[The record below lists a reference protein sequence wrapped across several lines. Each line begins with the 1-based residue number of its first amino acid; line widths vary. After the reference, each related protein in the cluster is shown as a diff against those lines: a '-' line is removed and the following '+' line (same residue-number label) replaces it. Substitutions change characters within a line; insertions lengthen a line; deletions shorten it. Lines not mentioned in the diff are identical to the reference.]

1 MKLWYSAF
9 IIAVL
14 LAIDLISKIWIR
26 ANIPLY
32 ELTTLIPNFIDLTH
46 VQNRGVSFSFLSDLN
61 DSIRLPL
68 LIGVSVLATTGM
80 IFYQLRYWLE
90 LDEWT
95 KHGLTWIL
103 PGAMGN
109 LVDRAWFGQVT
120 DFFHFRWFE
129 VSFFVNNFAD
139 IFISFGVVCF
149 ITSSLVSFRSAKA

>member
-1 MKLWYSAF
+1 MRLWHSAV

-14 LAIDLISKIWIR
+14 LAIDLVSKIWIR
-26 ANIPLY
+26 ANVPLY
-32 ELTTLIPNFIDLTH
+32 ELTALIPNLIDLTH
-46 VQNRGVSFSFLSDLN
+46 VQNRGVSFSFLSDLD

-68 LIGVSVLATTGM
+68 LIGISTLAIAGM

-90 LDEWT
+90 IDEWT
-95 KHGLTWIL
+95 KQGLTWIL

-109 LVDRAWFGQVT
+109 LVDRGWFGYVT

-149 ITSSLVSFRSAKA
+149 IASSLVSVRSAKA

>member
-1 MKLWYSAF
+1 MKLWYSAV

-14 LAIDLISKIWIR
+14 LAIDLVSKIWIR

-61 DSIRLPL
+61 DAIRLPL
-68 LIGVSVLATTGM
+68 LIGISVLAITGM
-80 IFYQLRYWLE
+80 ICYQLRYWIE

-109 LVDRAWFGQVT
+109 LVDRGWFGHVT

-129 VSFFVNNFAD
+129 ASFFVNNFAD
-139 IFISFGVVCF
+139 IFISIGVVCF
-149 ITSSLVSFRSAKA
+149 IASSVVPFRPIKA

>member
-14 LAIDLISKIWIR
+14 LTIDLISKIWIR

-149 ITSSLVSFRSAKA
+149 ITSSLVSFRSTKA

>member
-14 LAIDLISKIWIR
+14 LAIDLVSKIWIR

-109 LVDRAWFGQVT
+109 LVDRAWFGHVT

-149 ITSSLVSFRSAKA
+149 IGSSLVSFRSVKA

>member
-1 MKLWYSAF
+1 MRLWHSAV

-14 LAIDLISKIWIR
+14 LAIDLVSKIWIR
-26 ANIPLY
+26 ANVPLY
-32 ELTTLIPNFIDLTH
+32 ELTTLIPNLIDLTH
-46 VQNRGVSFSFLSDLN
+46 VQNRGVSFSFLSDL
-61 DSIRLPL
+61 DDLIRLPL
-68 LIGVSVLATTGM
+68 LIGISVLAIAGM

-95 KHGLTWIL
+95 KQGLTWIL

-109 LVDRAWFGQVT
+109 LVDRGWFGHVT

-149 ITSSLVSFRSAKA
+149 IASSLVSFRSAKA

>member
-14 LAIDLISKIWIR
+14 LTIDLISKIWIR

>member
-109 LVDRAWFGQVT
+109 LVDRALFGQVT

>member
-1 MKLWYSAF
+1 MKLWHSSV
-9 IIAVL
+9 IIAAL
-14 LAIDLISKIWIR
+14 LAIDLVSKIWIR
-26 ANIPLY
+26 ANVPLY

-46 VQNRGVSFSFLSDLN
+46 VQNRGVSFSFLSDLD

-68 LIGVSVLATTGM
+68 LIGISVFAIAGM

-90 LDEWT
+90 LDAWT
-95 KHGLTWIL
+95 KQGLTWIL

-109 LVDRAWFGQVT
+109 LFDRVWFGQVT

-139 IFISFGVVCF
+139 IFISLGVICF
-149 ITSSLVSFRSAKA
+149 VASSLVSVRSAKA

>member
-32 ELTTLIPNFIDLTH
+32 ELTTLIPNLIDLTH

-80 IFYQLRYWLE
+80 IFYQLRYWLD

-103 PGAMGN
+103 PGAMGI

-139 IFISFGVVCF
+139 IFISFGVICF

>member
-1 MKLWYSAF
+1 MKLWHSLV
-9 IIAVL
+9 IIAAL
-14 LAIDLISKIWIR
+14 LAIDLVSKIWIR
-26 ANIPLY
+26 ANVPLY

-80 IFYQLRYWLE
+80 IFYQLRYWLD

>member
-1 MKLWYSAF
+1 M
-9 IIAVL
+9 
-14 LAIDLISKIWIR
+14 
-26 ANIPLY
+26 
-32 ELTTLIPNFIDLTH
+32 
-46 VQNRGVSFSFLSDLN
+46 QNRGVSFSFLSDLD

-68 LIGVSVLATTGM
+68 LIGISVLAIAGM

-95 KHGLTWIL
+95 KQGLTWIL

-109 LVDRAWFGQVT
+109 LVDSGWFGHVT

-149 ITSSLVSFRSAKA
+149 IASSLVSVRSAKA